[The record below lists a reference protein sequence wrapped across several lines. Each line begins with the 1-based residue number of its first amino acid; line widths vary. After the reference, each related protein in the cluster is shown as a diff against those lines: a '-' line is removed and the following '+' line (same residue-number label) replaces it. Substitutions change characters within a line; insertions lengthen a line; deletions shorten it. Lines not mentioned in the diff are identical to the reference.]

1 MTPSC
6 QSSGRR
12 QRASVPFLLTGHAVV
27 DYVRVL
33 AAAPLVFNAK
43 GRHPTQRRSAVTG
56 ELGE

>member
-12 QRASVPFLLTGHAVV
+12 QKASVPFLLTGHAVV
-27 DYVRVL
+27 DYERVL

-43 GRHPTQRRSAVTG
+43 GRHDPTSSAVTG